1 MLDYTVELINNRAQL
16 EAALARWQAAPA
28 FALDIETTNW
38 WDRHAERIALVQLA
52 YREAESTHVAVIDA
66 LAEFD
71 LEPLRQPLELSGQT
85 KAIHNASFD
94 AVRLVR
100 HLQIATWPIHD
111 TMRAARRNGERRCS
125 LQAQAAAHLGI
136 ALNKDEQRGDWSR
149 RPLRTEQLDY
159 AARDAV
165 CTLLLYEQQCARG
178 LRGDYELRARSGGLT
193 EQAPAQLP
201 LLDNEPRPRSHAP
214 TAAATPPV
222 AADFSPA
229 GFALLG
235 IITELS
241 GRYSPDQLAVSVGSE
256 RVGLAGWIIDRVLGD
271 DADIDEASARQEIA
285 HLCEGGWAQL
295 SLSRRLEATA
305 PGAQFWRAHKP

>member
-16 EAALARWQAAPA
+16 EAALARWHAAQA

-52 YREAESTHVAVIDA
+52 YREAEHTHVAVIDA

-71 LEPLRQPLELSGQT
+71 LEPLREPLELSWQT

-100 HLQIATWPIHD
+100 HLQIATAPIHD

-136 ALNKDEQRGDWSR
+136 DLNKDDWSR

-178 LRGDYELRARSGGLT
+178 LRGDYELRARS
-193 EQAPAQLP
+193 EQLPVLPQAQLP
-201 LLDNEPRPRSHAP
+201 LLDDEPRLVI
-214 TAAATPPV
+214 TPPV
-222 AADFSPA
+222 AVAAPQSPTEFSPA

-285 HLCEGGWAQL
+285 QLCEGGLA
-295 SLSRRLEATA
+295 SLSFTRRLEATTA
-305 PGAQFWRAHKP
+305 GTQLWRAHKP